1 MAEQIVDVIGGVDTH
16 GEVHVAAVVDTTGR
30 ILGTASFPT
39 TLAGYRRLLSWMR
52 GHGVVV
58 RVGVEGTG
66 SWGAGLARYLTAED
80 VEVVEVDRPNR
91 QTRRLRGKSDPVDAE
106 AAARAALNGE
116 ANGTPKTR
124 TGPVEAIRALRVAR
138 RSAMKARTQALAQ
151 LRSLIATAPDELRS
165 QLRPLPTGDVVAV
178 AARYRPADP
187 TTVIGATQLAL
198 RELALRVRFLE
209 EQVDRLDATLAPLVT
224 TTCPELVATFGVGP
238 QTAAALL
245 VAAGDNPDRLGDEAA
260 FAALCGT
267 SPVEASSGRV
277 VRHRLNRGG
286 DRQANHALWRI
297 VFVRMRFEP
306 RTREYVERRTKEGRS
321 KKEIMRC
328 LKRYVAREVYQCLI
342 KAQRHAAD
350 DQPDTSAEASA
361 GARKTPALSGPAAL
375 VSTGRTLPVD
385 NRSFARWCCPSR
397 DGPATGRIE
406 SGRSASPPASDD
418 TRASGRGAAAAFCD
432 SSLER
437 AAHLPPLL

>member
-1 MAEQIVDVIGGVDTH
+1 MADEIVDVIGGVDTH
-16 GEVHVAAVVDTTGR
+16 GEVHVAAVVDSTGR

-39 TLAGYRRLLSWMR
+39 TPAGYRRLLSWMR
-52 GHGVVV
+52 RHGVVI

-66 SWGAGLARYLTAED
+66 SWGAGLARYLTGEG

-91 QTRRLRGKSDPVDAE
+91 QLRRLRGKSDPVDAE

-116 ANGTPKTR
+116 AKGTPKAR

-151 LRSLIATAPDELRS
+151 IRALITTAPEELRA
-165 QLRPLPTGDVVAV
+165 QLRPLPTAQVVTM
-178 AARYRPADP
+178 AARYRPGDP
-187 TTVIGATQLAL
+187 TTVVGATKLAL
-198 RELALRVRFLE
+198 RELALRVRYVE

-224 TTCPELVATFGVGP
+224 ATCPALIARFGVGP

-245 VAAGDNPDRLGDEAA
+245 VAAGDNPDRLRHEAA
-260 FAALCGT
+260 FAALCGS

-297 VFVRMRFEP
+297 VFVRMRFDP
-306 RTREYVERRTKEGRS
+306 RTRDYVERRTKEGLS

-328 LKRYVAREVYQCLI
+328 LKRYVAREVYQCLVN
-342 KAQRHAAD
+342 AQ
-350 DQPDTSAEASA
+350 TA
-361 GARKTPALSGPAAL
+361 GAPTIDGDQR
-375 VSTGRTLPVD
+375 
-385 NRSFARWCCPSR
+385 ARPR
-397 DGPATGRIE
+397 HH
-406 SGRSASPPASDD
+406 RSAPAVIGPCG
-418 TRASGRGAAAAFCD
+418 TR
-432 SSLER
+432 
-437 AAHLPPLL
+437 